1 MYIASYMTR
10 EPLTIGPATPLP
22 QARELLQSRNF
33 RHLPVVDE
41 QGRLLGVI
49 TDRDIRSAYPSS
61 LLPEEQRQQILAGIS
76 STTAERIMAT
86 ELSTL
91 SPASTLD
98 DALLIFQRR
107 KVGAIPVVDD
117 DGRVAGIFSVR
128 DLLKAYGAVFGLGE
142 KGSALV
148 EIHDQEGP
156 ETLERLIRVLVEHKI
171 HFTRLVRAREERLI
185 HVRVNTYNIRQ
196 LHKTLTEAGLEVV
209 TLPGRGER

>member
-1 MYIASYMTR
+1 MYIASHMTR
-10 EPLTIGPATPLP
+10 EPLTIGPATLLP

-76 STTAERIMAT
+76 STPVERIMAT

-98 DALLIFQRR
+98 DALLIFERR

-128 DLLKAYGAVFGLGE
+128 DLLKAYGTVFGLAE

-171 HFTRLVRAREERLI
+171 HFTRLVRSREERLI
-185 HVRVNTYNIRQ
+185 HVRVNTYNIRK